1 MVIHRRKIDTME
13 ESGEWIIKTSNNN
26 QEVISDIRS
35 NITRAKSTIDEVTV
49 KLNDRRRRL
58 ETALSEN
65 QKLQITFD
73 DFSSRVG
80 KVDKSLARAKPVSA
94 MYIEIREQKIT
105 HEVRFFRGY
114 NKVFLS
120 CLAGRGSFNFLVAR
134 QNRSSKLNNF
144 FLFVLLKKK
153 IEEKL
158 GLKFSDLWS

>member
-1 MVIHRRKIDTME
+1 MKAVQINIFFSFIVITFIWGKIKKKFNLFNEQNLEEEVVIHRRKIDTME

-105 HEVRFFRGY
+105 HEVRFF
-114 NKVFLS
+114 
-120 CLAGRGSFNFLVAR
+120 
-134 QNRSSKLNNF
+134 
-144 FLFVLLKKK
+144 
-153 IEEKL
+153 
-158 GLKFSDLWS
+158 